1 MVSPT
6 RRTNASPSQET
17 GFNSIADDIA
27 ILTDLRDTY
36 IERHGHDFNVDI
48 YNDEIDNLRGT
59 IRRVSDNYNFFRQP
73 ENMRFLEANP
83 DIIRIITED
92 PNIIS
97 NADVMNRINELKEE
111 YNDPPSMPS
120 SRDISWDTPE
130 KDINALGNKKN
141 KTKTNKHKSKKCCP
155 KKCCSKRCHTKKCR
169 SKKCCSKKIHN
180 KRCHTKKCRYR
191 KCCVKK
197 SRK

>member
-6 RRTNASPSQET
+6 NTQQNTQQ
-17 GFNSIADDIA
+17 GFNTLADNISILIHERNTFSDAGDDNMVN
-27 ILTDLRDTY
+27 L
-36 IERHGHDFNVDI
+36 
-48 YNDEIDNLRGT
+48 YNREIQSAQDQMQ
-59 IRRVSDNYNFFRQP
+59 RVSDNYNFFRLP
-73 ENMRFLEANP
+73 ENMGFLEANP

-97 NADVMNRINELKEE
+97 NADVMNRFNELKEE
-111 YNDPPSMPS
+111 YSDPPSMPS
-120 SRDISWDTPE
+120 SRDISWETPE